1 MCNAPYPGTRVKCLA
16 QEMGR
21 CYNSQCAWLILDVS
35 LRDFERCWESYVQ
48 GLFKCNAS
56 PRCAASPR
64 CVAPKPEKEYIL
76 Q

>member
-1 MCNAPYPGTRVKCLA
+1 MCNAPYPRTRAKCLA

-21 CYNSQCAWLILDVS
+21 CYNSQCAGLNFDVS
-35 LRDFERCWESYVQ
+35 PRDLERRWESYGQ
-48 GLFKCNAS
+48 GPFKCNA
-56 PRCAASPR
+56 PLR